1 MTNELIIINEEYIK
15 DKIYIIRGKQVM
27 IDSDLAKIYGYSTK
41 AFNQQV
47 QRNIERFDDDFRFEL
62 TGEEVQYLSRSQ
74 NVTTMQTKGIK
85 GGRVYNPYAFTE
97 EGIYMLMTVLKGD
110 LAVKQ
115 SKALI
120 KIFKSMKDFLIE
132 NKILEQKYINNMV
145 LEHDESI
152 KYLKET
158 FNTIK
163 DNKKDNE
170 IYFNGQIYDAYS
182 KIQQILNEANKEITI
197 IDTYADNAI
206 LDMIKRLKVKVII
219 ITKKD
224 QYITNQDIEKYNQQ
238 YNNLKV
244 LYDNTFHDRYF
255 IIDNKQVYH
264 CGASINRIGYKTFCI
279 NKINDKEI
287 ISTLLN
293 KIKSYSSVKEN
304 VK

>member
-206 LDMIKRLKVKVII
+206 LDMIKRLKVQVII

-244 LYDNTFHDRYF
+244 LYDNTFHDRYL

>member
-1 MTNELIIINEEYIK
+1 
-15 DKIYIIRGKQVM
+15 M

>member
-244 LYDNTFHDRYF
+244 LYDNTFHDRYL